1 MQKLTLLS
9 LLAIISC
16 ASVCAQDPDYRFGK
30 VSLDELRMESYEKDP
45 DADAV
50 ILYEDNYLSYQFT
63 STVSLVQEY
72 RARVKILKPG
82 GTDNADVSIYYY
94 DRPTIRENVTG
105 IDAAAYN
112 LVDGKI
118 VKTPLK
124 RQYIFTETIGEYGRL
139 IKFSIPEVREGTVI
153 EYKYRKTSAN
163 ITDIPSFVFQHD
175 IPVAFSRMEADIP
188 EFFNFNYETKGYVS
202 VKVTRNSVTGTLG
215 SGANSMNYTVT
226 ELKAEGTDIP
236 ALKKESYVWCLD
248 DFRSMLKFELAQIAL
263 PYSMIQNFATSW
275 KDVNEALRKSSFDTH
290 TRINNPF
297 KEEVAQIKASD
308 ATLVGKAQAV
318 LRLVQSKMKWNG
330 DYRLFSDSPRAA
342 ANKGTGSSADI
353 NFVLM
358 AALKDAGFDVA
369 PVMLSPRH
377 MGRLS
382 YTHPTI
388 DGIHAFVLRVGGS
401 DPSNPENYVY
411 VDGTDVNS
419 NLNLLPVELS
429 VDRARVYGVD
439 GEAGWCDL
447 TKLAQNRVSISMIVR
462 VEPDGTLKGRI
473 MEFYSNQPA
482 MTLSKQYA
490 AAKSKEE
497 YIESLEKEHGIQIEE
512 LEVDNAGSAQVAQNY
527 EMSRQLDCTDEFIY
541 VNSTVI
547 PFMSTNEL
555 NAQSRTLPME
565 FQLPIAYDIRC
576 SLELPEGYSVEELPK
591 NINMTACEKGLSC
604 KYMTQITNRY
614 LQFNFVFQQPRIIF
628 LPTEFPDVNM
638 FYGMVTDLSNSRIVF
653 RKTNAQQG

>member
-16 ASVCAQDPDYRFGK
+16 ASVCAQEHDYRFGK

-63 STVSLVQEY
+63 TTVSLVQEY
-72 RARVKILKPG
+72 RVRVKILKPEG
-82 GTDNADVSIYYY
+82 VGNADVSVYYY
-94 DRPTIRENVTG
+94 DRPASRENITG

-124 RQYIFTETIGEYGRL
+124 RQYIFTEAIGEYGRL

-153 EYKYRKTSAN
+153 EYRYRKTSAN

-175 IPVAFSRMEADIP
+175 IPVAFSRMQANIP
-188 EFFNFNYETKGYVS
+188 EFFNFNSESTGYVRIN
-202 VKVTRNSVTGTLG
+202 VTRDSATESLG
-215 SGANSMNYTVT
+215 SGANTLNYTVT
-226 ELKAEGTDIP
+226 KLKAEGTDIP
-236 ALKKESYVWCLD
+236 ALKKEPYVWCLD

-263 PYSMIQNFATSW
+263 PYSIVQNFATSW
-275 KDVNEALRKSSFDTH
+275 RAVNEVLRKSSFDSH

-297 KEEVAQIKASD
+297 KDEVAAIKAAD
-308 ATLVGKAQAV
+308 GTPVEKARAV

-330 DYRLFSDSPRAA
+330 DYRLFSEGPRAA
-342 ANKGTGSSADI
+342 AGKGTGSSADI

-358 AALKDAGFDVA
+358 AALKDAGFSVV

-377 MGRLS
+377 LGRLS

-388 DGIHAFVLRVGGS
+388 DGIHAFVLRVGGC
-401 DPSNPENYVY
+401 DASNADKYVY
-411 VDGTDVNS
+411 VDGTDINS
-419 NLNLLPVELS
+419 DIDLLPVELS
-429 VDRARVYGVD
+429 VDRARLYGVD
-439 GEAGWCDL
+439 GEAGWCNLTDL
-447 TKLAQNRVSISMIVR
+447 APNRVGISMIVR
-462 VEPDGTLKGRI
+462 VEPDGTLKGKI
-473 MEFYSNQPA
+473 MESYFNQPA
-482 MTLSKQYA
+482 MTLSKRYA

-512 LEVDNAGSAQVAQNY
+512 LEVRYAGTAQVAQDY
-527 EMSRQLDCTDEFIY
+527 EISRQLDCTDEFIY

-555 NAQSRTLPME
+555 NAQSRTLPIE
-565 FQLPIAYDIRC
+565 FPQPITYDIRC
-576 SLELPEGYSVEELPK
+576 SLELPEGYAVEELPK
-591 NINMTACEKGLSC
+591 AINMTACEKGLSC
-604 KYMTQITNRY
+604 KYLSQLTHQY
-614 LQFNFVFQQPRIIF
+614 LQFNFIFRQPRILF
-628 LPTEFPDVNM
+628 LPSEFQDVNA
-638 FYGMVTDLSNSRIVF
+638 FYGMVADLSNSRIVL
-653 RKTNAQQG
+653 RKTNAAQ